1 MKLKDPYN
9 RPVSNLRV
17 SVTPECNLSCIYCHR
32 EGERAP
38 QQPLSTREIGDVLST
53 AAKFDIRSVKFTGG
67 EPLLREDLA
76 DIVRLVPDSMESSIT
91 TNGILLADYAGE
103 LKEAGMSR
111 VNISLDSLNHDTY
124 KKITGSDRLSDVL
137 SGIDAA
143 LEAGLTP
150 IKLNM
155 VMLQGIN
162 DHELEDFY
170 AYIRNNRNLIL
181 QLIELMSLGGCE
193 CHSDLAA
200 LEEDLAGRSKVIL
213 TRRMHHRKKYCL
225 DGAEIEVVKP
235 LHNTEF
241 CAFCNRLRVTS
252 DGNLKP
258 CLLRADNHVDIR
270 GKSGIDLENAFIEA
284 VKRRAPFYQ

>member
-32 EGERAP
+32 EGETAP
-38 QQPLSTREIGDVLST
+38 KDPLSTRQIGDVLST
-53 AAKFDIRSVKFTGG
+53 AAKFEIRSVKFTGG

-91 TNGILLADYAGE
+91 TNGILLADYAEE
-103 LKEAGMSR
+103 LKEAGLSR
-111 VNISLDSLNHDTY
+111 VNISLDSLNPDTY

-137 SGIDAA
+137 QGIDIA

-155 VMLQGIN
+155 VMLRGIN

-193 CHSDLAA
+193 CHSDLLA

-225 DGAEIEVVKP
+225 DGAEIEVVRP

-258 CLLRADNHVDIR
+258 CLLRSDNHVSIR
-270 GKSGIDLENAFIEA
+270 GKSGTDLENAFIEA

>member
-32 EGERAP
+32 EGEKAP
-38 QQPLSTREIGDVLST
+38 HGAAQYQGNWRCPVNRCKIRHQKCKIHGWGAIIDGKTLSISY
-53 AAKFDIRSVKFTGG
+53 
-67 EPLLREDLA
+67 
-76 DIVRLVPDSMESSIT
+76 RLVPDSMESSIT
-91 TNGILLADYAGE
+91 TNGILLADYAAE

-111 VNISLDSLNHDTY
+111 VNISLDSLNPETY

-155 VMLQGIN
+155 VMLRGIN

-170 AYIRNNRNLIL
+170 GYIRNNRNLIL

-193 CHSDLAA
+193 CHSDLSA

-225 DGAEIEVVKP
+225 DGAE
-235 LHNTEF
+235 
-241 CAFCNRLRVTS
+241 S
-252 DGNLKP
+252 
-258 CLLRADNHVDIR
+258 
-270 GKSGIDLENAFIEA
+270 
-284 VKRRAPFYQ
+284 

>member
-53 AAKFDIRSVKFTGG
+53 AAKFDIKSVKFTGG

-91 TNGILLADYAGE
+91 TNGILLADYARE
-103 LKEAGMSR
+103 LKDAGMSR
-111 VNISLDSLNHDTY
+111 VNISLDSLNPDTY

-193 CHSDLAA
+193 CHSDLSA

-258 CLLRADNHVDIR
+258 CLLRPDNHVNIR

>member
-103 LKEAGMSR
+103 LKDAGMSR
-111 VNISLDSLNHDTY
+111 VNISLDSLNPDTY

-193 CHSDLAA
+193 CHSDLSA

-258 CLLRADNHVDIR
+258 CLLRADNHVSIR